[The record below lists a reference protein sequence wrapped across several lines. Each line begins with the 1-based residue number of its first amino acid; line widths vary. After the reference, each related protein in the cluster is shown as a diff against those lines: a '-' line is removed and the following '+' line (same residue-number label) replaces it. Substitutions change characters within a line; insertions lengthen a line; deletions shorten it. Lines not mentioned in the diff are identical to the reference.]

1 MADILKTVQNPHGN
15 LIFQETAATN
25 TFVDNIFG
33 KTAPKIYVV
42 KVDNTL
48 NTSQAVY
55 LKIFAAGGATSSGI
69 TLGTDQPFFVCK
81 ARAGATT
88 EIYVPLGMTLP
99 TGDYAH
105 MAVVTTAG
113 TAGTT
118 APNGT
123 VKVTLIGE

>member
-1 MADILKTVQNPHGN
+1 MADILKTISNPHGN
-15 LIFQETAATN
+15 LVFRETAATS
-25 TFVDNIFG
+25 TFVDNIFA
-33 KTAPKIYVV
+33 KTAPKIYVI
-42 KVDNTL
+42 KLDNSANSTE
-48 NTSQAVY
+48 AVY

-69 TLGTDQPFFVCK
+69 TLGTDQPFLVCK

-88 EIYVPLGMTLP
+88 EVYIPGGIILP

-118 APNGT
+118 SPTGT
-123 VKVTLIGE
+123 VQVTLIGE